1 MPRDIKTRFTIEG
14 EQQYRQ
20 SMRDAANAVKV
31 LNSEQKLAAAQFKN
45 TGNAEKYAADQ
56 ARILQEKIKQ
66 QEQAVKAAEKA
77 LKELSDDGV
86 SKNSK
91 RWQEWQTRLN
101 NAQTTLVNMETELNG
116 LGSTMDNTSAKAD
129 GLTDSI
135 GGISKKL
142 SLQNITSGLKSID
155 DLLTSAARSALEI
168 GKNLVSSVTEG
179 ASWADDL
186 LTNSLIYGID
196 QETLQKWDRAATHFD
211 TSVEAMVK
219 SRQKLAQNMKY
230 GSDDVLSGFAELGVN
245 IYDKVLAGGKGET
258 VERTLRKT
266 EDVLWDVGE
275 ALAKLDRDDPNTE
288 GLAMKLLGRN
298 WSELLPLFTA
308 GRKAYDEF
316 MNEQSTV
323 GEDTVQQ
330 MADANDALDAL
341 RYEWSV
347 TLHQLEGSMAP
358 ALEGVSNILQGV
370 LKEFNDYL
378 ATEEGQQKMQELSD
392 AVTSLFEG
400 LKDIKPGD
408 VIDTAKDILTGI
420 VDALKWISNNW
431 TTVETGIK
439 AIGIAWGTIK
449 ATEGVTTVLQLVNG
463 LKGLGGAS
471 SAGAEFGSSWGTS
484 FGAAVLKAVPW
495 LAGLLVFTRGIW
507 DETYHG
513 SSEDADFYRGV
524 LESQYEGDVTD
535 EAVEAYG
542 KLAELN
548 VEIDK
553 INEAMEL
560 YGLTVKEATKQQQE
574 EVQDKNARVQDLR
587 NAGIYEASWLL
598 GGDKT
603 SYNRL
608 QEYWD
613 LYRAGEA
620 SNKDWQDLISY
631 FTEGKNR
638 NGYDQTSLL
647 RVLQRMYG
655 LDRSMEDLPNE
666 VFGLDA
672 ELNLTDDAQE
682 ILQKEADGLNP
693 VSVPGVINLHSD
705 DEEEDGGGS
714 HGFANG
720 LSFVPYDGYH
730 AILHKGE
737 RVMTATA
744 NRNYTYNSNNYFGQV
759 NLNNGMEIDALSESI
774 ARQNRR
780 QNAGFGT

>member
-155 DLLTSAARSALEI
+155 DTLSSAARSALEI

-196 QETLQKWDRAATHFD
+196 QDTLQKWSRAATHFD
-211 TSVEAMVK
+211 TTVEAMVK

-316 MNEQSTV
+316 MDEQSTV
-323 GEDTVQQ
+323 GEGTVQQ

-439 AIGIAWGTIK
+439 AIVSAWLGLK
-449 ATEGVTTVLQLVNG
+449 ALEGVTTVLQLASGMNG
-463 LKGLGGAS
+463 LNGGSGSGKGTGTTTNPVPVIPTTNQTPTTTQTNPIPATTDKLTLLDYIPLIGTAS
-471 SAGAEFGSSWGTS
+471 HVSNVLYGDLDKAVEQTKNDAEFQKRANEVAEFVKKYKEEVGR
-484 FGAAVLKAVPW
+484 
-495 LAGLLVFTRGIW
+495 GL
-507 DETYHG
+507 
-513 SSEDADFYRGV
+513 SAD
-524 LESQYEGDVTD
+524 Q
-535 EAVEAYG
+535 YG
-542 KLAELN
+542 KLFEYQAGKTDEIGIDIEAEL
-548 VEIDK
+548 K
-553 INEAMEL
+553 INEEQTEKNIEL
-560 YGLTVKEATKQQQE
+560 CREALGIVEIPAKL
-574 EVQDKNARVQDLR
+574 VFVGNYW
-587 NAGIYEASWLL
+587 AG
-598 GGDKT
+598 
-603 SYNRL
+603 R
-608 QEYWD
+608 
-613 LYRAGEA
+613 R
-620 SNKDWQDLISY
+620 
-631 FTEGKNR
+631 
-638 NGYDQTSLL
+638 
-647 RVLQRMYG
+647 
-655 LDRSMEDLPNE
+655 
-666 VFGLDA
+666 
-672 ELNLTDDAQE
+672 
-682 ILQKEADGLNP
+682 P
-693 VSVPGVINLHSD
+693 V
-705 DEEEDGGGS
+705 GGGGGAYYVEDVEQRE
-714 HGFANG
+714 GFANG
-720 LSFVPYDGYH
+720 LSFVPYDGYP

-737 RVMTATA
+737 RVLTATA

-780 QNAGFGT
+780 QNAGYGT

>member
-155 DLLTSAARSALEI
+155 DTLSSAARSALEI

-196 QETLQKWDRAATHFD
+196 QDTLQKWSRAATHFD
-211 TSVEAMVK
+211 TTVEAMVK

-275 ALAKLDRDDPNTE
+275 AIAKLDRDDPNTE

-298 WSELLPLFTA
+298 WADLLPLFTK
-308 GRKAYDEF
+308 GRQAYEDF
-316 MNEQSTV
+316 MEKQSTV
-323 GEDTVQQ
+323 DKETVQN
-330 MADANDALDAL
+330 MADANEALDAL

-420 VDALKWISNNW
+420 VDALKWISENW

-439 AIGIAWGTIK
+439 AIGVAWGAIK
-449 ATEGVTTVLQLVNG
+449 VTKGVTTFLNLIDG
-463 LKGLGGAS
+463 IKGLSAGSVAA
-471 SAGAEFGSSWGTS
+471 SAGASAGSGWGAS
-484 FGAAVLKAVPW
+484 FASAASAAISAVPW
-495 LAGLLVFTRGIW
+495 LAVALAAAVPMVKEVEEAGGIEAVVEHGIEEGENTIDMFKAQFFGDSDAAQRVWDRKVAELKALQERTGVDLTLKGKSAEKFPDDPNSLYRSQIKKLDENLKILEENGIEIPADLTLQDKYKEAQKLVEELGTIQVPV
-507 DETYHG
+507 ELVPTSSMNATYWWG
-513 SSEDADFYRGV
+513 RRPVGGGGGAYYVEDA
-524 LESQYEGDVTD
+524 E
-535 EAVEAYG
+535 
-542 KLAELN
+542 
-548 VEIDK
+548 
-553 INEAMEL
+553 
-560 YGLTVKEATKQQQE
+560 
-574 EVQDKNARVQDLR
+574 
-587 NAGIYEASWLL
+587 
-598 GGDKT
+598 
-603 SYNRL
+603 
-608 QEYWD
+608 
-613 LYRAGEA
+613 
-620 SNKDWQDLISY
+620 
-631 FTEGKNR
+631 
-638 NGYDQTSLL
+638 
-647 RVLQRMYG
+647 QR
-655 LDRSMEDLPNE
+655 E
-666 VFGLDA
+666 
-672 ELNLTDDAQE
+672 
-682 ILQKEADGLNP
+682 
-693 VSVPGVINLHSD
+693 
-705 DEEEDGGGS
+705 
-714 HGFANG
+714 GFANG
-720 LSFVPYDGYH
+720 LSFVPYDGYP

-737 RVMTATA
+737 RVLTAAA

-780 QNAGFGT
+780 QNAGYGT